1 MIKHPAFEEIIDMFF
16 IKISL
21 YTIMR
26 IVNHDD
32 LVIGTLYYIEKP
44 DWRWR
49 PDNLSG
55 SKLKHKGIFI
65 GYEDNARRDA
75 LFKNVEKMP
84 GTSSRDLPYSKTIP
98 TFEMNERPLIN
109 GRRSPSHDVPYT
121 PWRHS
126 RRLWTY
132 YLPEIE
138 EIEQN
143 RLNRLYEDATNQKL
157 REITGDPSFFYFKR
171 PSAKGGKTK
180 RKNRR
185 TKKTRKRVYKKGT
198 QKV

>member
-1 MIKHPAFEEIIDMFF
+1 
-16 IKISL
+16 
-21 YTIMR
+21 MR
-26 IVNHDD
+26 IVNHGIVNHDD
-32 LVIGTLYYIEKP
+32 LVIGTLYYIEKT
-44 DWRWR
+44 WR
-49 PDNLSG
+49 PGNLSER
-55 SKLKHKGIFI
+55 KLKHKGIFI
-65 GYEDNARRDA
+65 GYEDDTKFRA

-84 GTSSRDLPYSKTIP
+84 GTSSRDLPYSMTIP

-109 GRRSPSHDVPYT
+109 GRRSTIHDMPYR
-121 PWRHS
+121 PWKHARGH
-126 RRLWTY
+126 WTY
-132 YLPEIE
+132 YLPEIEE

>member
-1 MIKHPAFEEIIDMFF
+1 MFF
-16 IKISL
+16 IKICV

-32 LVIGTLYYIEKP
+32 LVIGTLYYIEMVGNPPK
-44 DWRWR
+44 R
-49 PDNLSG
+49 
-55 SKLKHKGIFI
+55 KHKGIFI
-65 GYEDNARRDA
+65 GYEDDARRDA

-84 GTSSRDLPYSKTIP
+84 GTSSDHLPYYMTIP

-109 GRRSPSHDVPYT
+109 GRRSTIHDVPYR
-121 PWRHS
+121 PWKHARGH
-126 RRLWTY
+126 WTY

-171 PSAKGGKTK
+171 PRAKGGKTK

-185 TKKTRKRVYKKGT
+185 TKKTRKRVYKK
-198 QKV
+198 K

>member
-16 IKISL
+16 IKICL

-44 DWRWR
+44 DWR
-49 PDNLSG
+49 PGFLSET
-55 SKLKHKGIFI
+55 KLKHKGIFI
-65 GYEDNARRDA
+65 GYNDDSKLYA

-84 GTSSRDLPYSKTIP
+84 GILSRDLPYSMTIP

-109 GRRSPSHDVPYT
+109 GRRSRIHNMPYR
-121 PWRHS
+121 PWKHERG
-126 RRLWTY
+126 RWTY

-171 PSAKGGKTK
+171 PRAKGGKTK

>member
-16 IKISL
+16 IKILFLYTL

-32 LVIGTLYYIEKP
+32 LVIGTLYYIEKT
-44 DWRWR
+44 WR
-49 PDNLSG
+49 PGNLSET
-55 SKLKHKGIFI
+55 KLKHKGIFI
-65 GYEDNARRDA
+65 GYEDDTKFRA

-84 GTSSRDLPYSKTIP
+84 GISSRDLTYSKTIP
-98 TFEMNERPLIN
+98 TFEMNERPLIR
-109 GRRSPSHDVPYT
+109 GRRSIFHDVPYT
-121 PWRHS
+121 PWKHARGH
-126 RRLWTY
+126 WTY

-171 PSAKGGKTK
+171 PRAKGGKTK

-185 TKKTRKRVYKKGT
+185 TKKTRKRVYKK
-198 QKV
+198 K

>member
-21 YTIMR
+21 YTIYTIMR

-32 LVIGTLYYIEKP
+32 LVIGTLYYIEKTGYMG
-44 DWRWR
+44 R
-49 PDNLSG
+49 PGNPPE

-65 GYEDNARRDA
+65 GYNDDSKRYA

-84 GTSSRDLPYSKTIP
+84 EISSLHIPYSKTIP
-98 TFEMNERPLIN
+98 TFEMNERPLIR
-109 GRRSPSHDVPYT
+109 GRRSIFHDVPYR
-121 PWRHS
+121 PWKHERG
-126 RRLWTY
+126 RWTY

-157 REITGDPSFFYFKR
+157 REIIILLFQETKGKR
-171 PSAKGGKTK
+171 WQNKTK
-180 RKNRR
+180 K
-185 TKKTRKRVYKKGT
+185 
-198 QKV
+198 

>member
-1 MIKHPAFEEIIDMFF
+1 
-16 IKISL
+16 
-21 YTIMR
+21 MR

-32 LVIGTLYYIEKP
+32 LVIGTLYYIEKTGYMG
-44 DWRWR
+44 R
-49 PDNLSG
+49 PGNPPE

-65 GYEDNARRDA
+65 GYKDDTKLWA

-84 GTSSRDLPYSKTIP
+84 GISSLHIPYSKTIP
-98 TFEMNERPLIN
+98 TFEMNERPLIR
-109 GRRSPSHDVPYT
+109 GRRSKYHDVPYT
-121 PWRHS
+121 PWKHARG
-126 RRLWTY
+126 LWTY

>member
-16 IKISL
+16 IKICV
-21 YTIMR
+21 YTIYIIMR

-44 DWRWR
+44 DWTEM
-49 PDNLSG
+49 
-55 SKLKHKGIFI
+55 KLKHKGIFI
-65 GYEDNARRDA
+65 GYNDDTKLWA

-84 GTSSRDLPYSKTIP
+84 GISSRDLPYSKTIP

-109 GRRSPSHDVPYT
+109 GRRSRFHDVPYT
-121 PWRHS
+121 PWKHARGH
-126 RRLWTY
+126 WTY

-171 PSAKGGKTK
+171 PRAKGGKTK

>member
-1 MIKHPAFEEIIDMFF
+1 
-16 IKISL
+16 
-21 YTIMR
+21 MR

-44 DWRWR
+44 DWR
-49 PDNLSG
+49 PGILSET
-55 SKLKHKGIFI
+55 KLKHKGIFI
-65 GYEDNARRDA
+65 GYNDDSKLYA

-84 GTSSRDLPYSKTIP
+84 GILSRDLPYSMTIP
-98 TFEMNERPLIN
+98 TFEMNERPLIR
-109 GRRSPSHDVPYT
+109 GRRSKYHDVPYT
-121 PWRHS
+121 PWKHERG
-126 RRLWTY
+126 RWTY

-171 PSAKGGKTK
+171 PRAKGGKTK

>member
-1 MIKHPAFEEIIDMFF
+1 
-16 IKISL
+16 
-21 YTIMR
+21 MR

-32 LVIGTLYYIEKP
+32 LVIGTLYYIEKT
-44 DWRWR
+44 DWRGI
-49 PDNLSG
+49 LSET
-55 SKLKHKGIFI
+55 KLKHKGIFI
-65 GYEDNARRDA
+65 GYEDDTKLWA

-84 GTSSRDLPYSKTIP
+84 EISSLHIPYSKTIP

-109 GRRSPSHDVPYT
+109 GRRSRFHDVPYT
-121 PWRHS
+121 PWKHARGH
-126 RRLWTY
+126 WTY

-157 REITGDPSFFYFKR
+157 REITGDPSFFYLKR
-171 PSAKGGKTK
+171 PRAKGGKTK

>member
-21 YTIMR
+21 YTIYTIMR

-32 LVIGTLYYIEKP
+32 LVIGTLYYIENT
-44 DWRWR
+44 RWM
-49 PDNLSG
+49 PGNLSKT
-55 SKLKHKGIFI
+55 KLKHKGIFI
-65 GYEDNARRDA
+65 GYEDDARRDA

-84 GTSSRDLPYSKTIP
+84 GTSTDHLPYYMTIP

-109 GRRSPSHDVPYT
+109 GRRSRIHNMPYR
-121 PWRHS
+121 PWKHARGH
-126 RRLWTY
+126 WTY

-185 TKKTRKRVYKKGT
+185 TKKTRKRVYKK
-198 QKV
+198 K

>member
-1 MIKHPAFEEIIDMFF
+1 MIKHNAFEEIIDMFF
-16 IKISL
+16 IKICV

-32 LVIGTLYYIEKP
+32 LVIGTLYYIEMVGNPPK
-44 DWRWR
+44 R
-49 PDNLSG
+49 
-55 SKLKHKGIFI
+55 KHKGIFI
-65 GYEDNARRDA
+65 GYEDDARRGA

-84 GTSSRDLPYSKTIP
+84 GISSRDLPYYMTIP

-109 GRRSPSHDVPYT
+109 GRRSTIHDMPYR
-121 PWRHS
+121 PWKHARGH
-126 RRLWTY
+126 WTY

-171 PSAKGGKTK
+171 PRAKGGKTK

>member
-1 MIKHPAFEEIIDMFF
+1 
-16 IKISL
+16 
-21 YTIMR
+21 MR

-44 DWRWR
+44 DWWWR

-65 GYEDNARRDA
+65 GYKDDTKLGA

-84 GTSSRDLPYSKTIP
+84 GISSLHIPYSKTIP
-98 TFEMNERPLIN
+98 TFEMNERPLIR
-109 GRRSPSHDVPYT
+109 GRRSKYHDVPYT
-121 PWRHS
+121 PWKHARG
-126 RRLWTY
+126 LWTY

-171 PSAKGGKTK
+171 PRAKGGKTK